1 MTITAAHWKKSFYC
15 WLCFCGLLPRYQLLV
30 YLQFLC
36 SWCIFPSLFWNCSLF
51 LSFTVMRIN
60 YEFFLKKNCILFQVF
75 LDRKFDYFWNY
86 GKLHSDYLKSFCL
99 HYYLSETLIRY
110 LLDHLPPFFH
120 DALIMYSYILHLF
133 VSMGCI
139 WIVVFNSCYLNLIS
153 ISWCFQQYLISCFT

>member
-1 MTITAAHWKKSFYC
+1 MYFPLTVLKLFSFLKFHCDAYKL
-15 WLCFCGLLPRYQLLV
+15 WV
-30 YLQFLC
+30 
-36 SWCIFPSLFWNCSLF
+36 
-51 LSFTVMRIN
+51 
-60 YEFFLKKNCILFQVF
+60 FFKKNCILFQVF

-86 GKLHSDYLKSFCL
+86 VKLHSDYLKSFCL